1 MPRDEDQTRLRR
13 MLDSA
18 EKAVMLSQSRNRQ
31 DLDNDDLF
39 SLAMTRLLEI
49 IGEAAK
55 TIGPEVREA
64 YPQIPWRQIAG
75 VRDRLIHGY
84 FNVDLDVVW
93 SILKQDLPPLVTQL
107 RTVLE

>member
-1 MPRDEDQTRLRR
+1 M
-13 MLDSA
+13 
-18 EKAVMLSQSRNRQ
+18 K
-31 DLDNDDLF
+31 
-39 SLAMTRLLEI
+39 TRLLEI

-55 TIGPEVREA
+55 AIGPEVREA